1 MRVIHWFSIFFLA
14 IGTMMKN
21 SHFHIQERLERRI
34 LHGLSCEW
42 DRALWVLPAAYQDKM
57 QKPLFSISGM
67 RGRLGYWSGEGRE
80 IVLSRD
86 LVLEHSWNAVR
97 EVLKHEMAHQ
107 FTEEVLAVRNEPPH
121 GPSFREACHLLRA
134 EVAASGNFRL
144 LEGKVSTTSGNPK
157 DKMMV
162 RIKKLMSLAQSRNQY
177 EAEAAMAKAHELVD
191 KYNVDLVRLD
201 RERNFVSVFLGKPAL
216 RHFREAHRLA
226 VLLNEFYYVY
236 CLWDSAYVIEKGKM
250 GRVLEISGTEKNVEI
265 ASYVYDFVNRFI
277 ESGWL
282 AYNRDKGLNRY
293 RRTDFALGILNGFQ
307 KKLRRQAEKHFTPT
321 EKAIVK
327 AEDPLLKE
335 YTAYRYPHIRTQ
347 RGKPLRQDARV
358 RKDGERVGAD
368 LVISKG
374 IHHKETN
381 KGFLLE

>member
-1 MRVIHWFSIFFLA
+1 
-14 IGTMMKN
+14 MMKN
-21 SHFHIQERLERRI
+21 GTFHIQERLERRI

-42 DRALWVLPAAYQDKM
+42 DRALWVLPAAYQEMM
-57 QKPLFSISGM
+57 QKPLFSISKM
-67 RGRLGYWSGEGRE
+67 KGRLGYWTGERRE

-86 LVLEHSWNAVR
+86 LVLAHSWSAVR

-134 EVAASGNFRL
+134 DVAASGNFRS
-144 LEGKVSTTSGNPK
+144 LEKKVSTTSGNAK

-191 KYNVDLVRLD
+191 KYNVDLVRFD
-201 RERNFVSVFLGKPAL
+201 RDRDFLSVFLGKPAL

-236 CLWDSAYVIEKGKM
+236 SLWDSAYVIEKGKM
-250 GRVLEISGTEKNVEI
+250 GRVLEISGTEKNVKI

-277 ESGWL
+277 ESRWL
-282 AYNRDKGLNRY
+282 AYNRERGLNRY

-307 KKLRRQAEKHFTPT
+307 EKLRMESRQRSTPNQM
-321 EKAIVK
+321 EIVRV
-327 AEDPLLKE
+327 EDPLLKA
-335 YTAYRYPHIRTQ
+335 YAAYRYPHVRTQ

-358 RKDGERVGAD
+358 RKDGERVGEK

-374 IHHKETN
+374 IASR
-381 KGFLLE
+381 GPFRGLLLK